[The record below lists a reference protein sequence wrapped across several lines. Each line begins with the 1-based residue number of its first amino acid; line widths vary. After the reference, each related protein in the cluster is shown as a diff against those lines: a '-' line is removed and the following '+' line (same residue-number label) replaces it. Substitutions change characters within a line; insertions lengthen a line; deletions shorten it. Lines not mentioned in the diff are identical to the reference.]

1 MLIYVDID
9 DTICDYPD
17 GCTNFTSPFE
27 RAKYHFANP
36 IDINIDKINK
46 LYDQGHE
53 IVYYTARG
61 NLSGIDWHNFTKSQ
75 LDQWGAKYHKLIT
88 GHKPA
93 YDLIICDKSKRIE
106 EI

>member
-1 MLIYVDID
+1 MSEKKLNIYVDID
-9 DTICDYPD
+9 ETVADYHPD
-17 GCTNFTSPFE
+17 DDRTDYNLAS
-27 RAKYHFANP
+27 P

-46 LYDQGHE
+46 LYDKGNT
-53 IVYYTARG
+53 ITYYTARG
-61 NLSGIDWHNFTKSQ
+61 SVSGIDWYKITKAQ

-93 YDLIICDKSKRIE
+93 YDLIICDKSMRIE